1 MNISLKSENLGT
13 GLPTMNRS
21 VSILPTKSSHQICT
35 NYAKKHYNLIRLYIQ
50 FMGYNPDS
58 IFANIEKPDKVL
70 IKIDYLQKTI
80 MT

>member
-1 MNISLKSENLGT
+1 
-13 GLPTMNRS
+13 
-21 VSILPTKSSHQICT
+21 
-35 NYAKKHYNLIRLYIQ
+35 
-50 FMGYNPDS
+50 MGYNPDS